1 MYTFCIYIFDVSYTV
16 YMYMF
21 VDLLDIRPADDAGGY
36 GRVPRG
42 EGQDNGEC
50 GRYSRFHGMHILLHY
65 TD

>member
-1 MYTFCIYIFDVSYTV
+1 
-16 YMYMF
+16 MF